1 MLIINY
7 QLLSLHEDNKPLL
20 EVVRKKFKII
30 SISKTQRIA
39 GTLPPIC
46 AFESRKGGIFPSRSP
61 HCLEN
66 HNSGLAPAG
75 IRSGQSREHNYQAKN
90 PAAKLEWWS
99 HISIREQGYSTI
111 NHVVFLDYVFV
122 MFELVTTPHPM
133 TKH

>member
-30 SISKTQRIA
+30 SISKTQHIA

-46 AFESRKGGIFPSRSP
+46 AFESRKGEGRIFPSRSP

-75 IRSGQSREHNYQAKN
+75 IRSGQSREHKYQAKN
-90 PAAKLEWWS
+90 PAAKLEWWY

-111 NHVVFLDYVFV
+111 NPVVFWI
-122 MFELVTTPHPM
+122 MFELVTTPHPT